1 MRRKSTGS
9 PPAPRSSI
17 WDARAAISF
26 FNAPRTAYIRRVGI
40 LGVDVGGTFTD
51 AVLIEDGRVATAKVP
66 TSPRQEESVLAAA
79 EAVGAHDLER
89 FTHGTTVATN
99 ALLER
104 KGARTAFVATA
115 GFEHLLHLRRQTRAH
130 LYRLCDDHP
139 APLVPLERCF
149 GVDERIGPDGVLR
162 ELDLESLPAVDA
174 EAVAVCLLFSFRDSG
189 HERAVAEELRR
200 RLPGAR
206 VVASH
211 EIAPEFREYERA
223 STTAIDAYLGP
234 VVSRY
239 LEALAERC
247 AEAGLPEPL
256 VMRSS
261 GGVATV
267 ADAAAHP
274 AFALLSGPAAGV
286 VGAAIAARSAGVEDA
301 ISFDMGGTSTDV
313 ALIAGG
319 VAERSAQRT
328 IAGYP
333 VRLPSVDLH
342 TVGAGGGSIAWID
355 DGGALRVGPESAG
368 AEPGPA
374 CYGKGGTRPTVTDA
388 NLLLGRLPEELVG
401 GLELDRGAAER
412 ALGEI
417 DPAAV
422 VAVVNAEMLRALRVV
437 SVERGH
443 DPRELALVA
452 FGGAGPLHACELAD
466 ELEIGTVLVPAAAG
480 VLSALGL
487 AASDERR
494 DHVRTYLVP
503 LAEAGELPADGE
515 ADLRYAG
522 QSFELTVPLGGD
534 LSESFHRAHEE
545 RYGYAD
551 RSRPIELVA
560 IRTAEVRAR
569 PAARA
574 EQVGPARPVRPS
586 RARTGRLDLLAAPR
600 VGGG

>member
-1 MRRKSTGS
+1 M
-9 PPAPRSSI
+9 
-17 WDARAAISF
+17 
-26 FNAPRTAYIRRVGI
+26 GI

-51 AVLIEDGRVATAKVP
+51 AVLIEDGRIVTAKVP
-66 TSPRQEESVLAAA
+66 SASRQEESVLEAAN
-79 EAVGAHDLER
+79 AVGAHDLER

-104 KGARTAFVATA
+104 KGARTAFVGTA
-115 GFEHLLHLRRQTRAH
+115 GFEHLLHLRRQDRAH

-149 GVDERIGPDGVLR
+149 GVDERIGPEGVLR
-162 ELDLESLPAVDA
+162 ELDLESLPTVNA
-174 EAVAVCLLFSFRDSG
+174 EAVAVCLLFSFRDPS
-189 HERAVAEELRR
+189 HEQAVADELRR
-200 RLPGAR
+200 RLPSAR

-234 VVSRY
+234 VLARY
-239 LEALAERC
+239 LEALARRC
-247 AEAGLPEPL
+247 AAAGLPEPL

-267 ADAAAHP
+267 AEAAAHP

-286 VGAAIAARSAGVEDA
+286 VGAAIAARSAGVENA

-313 ALIAGG
+313 ALISGGMAARSAERG
-319 VAERSAQRT
+319 VA
-328 IAGYP
+328 GYR

-342 TVGAGGGSIAWID
+342 TVGAGGGSIAWVD
-355 DGGALRVGPESAG
+355 AGGALRVGPESAG
-368 AEPGPA
+368 ADPGPA

-388 NLLLGRLPEELVG
+388 NLLLGRLPERLAG
-401 GLELDRGAAER
+401 GLELDRAAAER

-452 FGGAGPLHACELAD
+452 FGGAGPLHACELAE

-494 DHVRTYLVP
+494 DHVRSYLIP
-503 LAEAGELPADGE
+503 LSEVGELPAEGE
-515 ADLRYAG
+515 ADLRYLG

-551 RSRPIELVA
+551 HDRAIELVA
-560 IRTAEVRAR
+560 VRTAEIRPGPQLEPSKSAR
-569 PAARA
+569 Q
-574 EQVGPARPVRPS
+574 EVSGPAVLELDGSTCWLPHGWVGVRDGD
-586 RARTGRLDLLAAPR
+586 TWRLTR
-600 VGGG
+600 G

>member
-1 MRRKSTGS
+1 M
-9 PPAPRSSI
+9 
-17 WDARAAISF
+17 
-26 FNAPRTAYIRRVGI
+26 GI

-51 AVLIEDGRVATAKVP
+51 AVLIEDGRVVTAKVP
-66 TSPRQEESVLAAA
+66 TGVRQEESVLAAA
-79 EAVGAHDLER
+79 RAVGTRGLER

-115 GFEHLLHLRRQTRAH
+115 GFEHLLHLRRQDRAH

-139 APLVPLERCF
+139 APLVPLESCF
-149 GVDERIGPDGVLR
+149 GVDERMGPDGVLCA
-162 ELDLESLPAVDA
+162 LDLDSLPVVDA
-174 EAVAVCLLFSFRDSG
+174 EAVAVCLLFSFRDPS
-189 HERAVAEELRR
+189 HERAVADELRR

-234 VVSRY
+234 VLSRY
-239 LEALAERC
+239 LEALAECC

-267 ADAAAHP
+267 AEAAAHP

-286 VGAAIAARSAGVEDA
+286 VGAALAARSAGVEDA

-313 ALIAGG
+313 ALISGG
-319 VAERSAQRT
+319 AAERSAQRDV
-328 IAGYP
+328 AGYA

-342 TVGAGGGSIAWID
+342 TVGAGGGSIAWVD
-355 DGGALRVGPESAG
+355 EGGALRVGPGSAG
-368 AEPGPA
+368 ADPGPA

-388 NLLLGRLPEELVG
+388 NLLLGRLPERLAG
-401 GLELDRGAAER
+401 GLRLDRAAAER

-452 FGGAGPLHACELAD
+452 FGGAGPLHACELAE

-503 LAEAGELPADGE
+503 LAEAGELPAEGE

-522 QSFELTVPLGGD
+522 QSFELTVPLGSD
-534 LSESFHRAHEE
+534 ISESFHRAHEE
-545 RYGYAD
+545 RYGYSD
-551 RSRPIELVA
+551 RGRAIELVA
-560 IRTAEVRAR
+560 IRTAEVRPGPR
-569 PAARA
+569 LEPTRSTPQ
-574 EQVGPARPVRPS
+574 EMTGPAVVELDGSTCWLPRGWVG
-586 RARTGRLDLLAAPR
+586 ARDGDTWRLTR
-600 VGGG
+600 T